1 MFTETDK
8 KIDCTVLKKLQ
19 AYPQVVKTYYQN
31 LIAEGKTYRTAQ
43 TYINVV
49 THFADYINLNGKAI
63 VPLYEDIREGEF
75 YEGIE
80 PDDIEQFI
88 YALKSKSIPGKEA
101 SPETKATNWT
111 ALYSFFDFLTPQYI
125 ILNPVIN
132 VKRPEVDKKP
142 KSSKLSNMAKQII
155 LNAPITEL
163 DLTNRTHNVLKR
175 AQIYTIGD
183 LCDLSI
189 EECRQIRNFGQASLR
204 EIEKVLSEIG
214 LRLRKT
220 KREIDKRPQ
229 DGTHI
234 TTKHDW
240 KCEPV
245 SNVTITADFQ
255 LELTVEQRE
264 VLKQG
269 YTPLSMEHK
278 WFYYYERGKL
288 YIFRSWS
295 GRCLYIVKLNEKGSI
310 HTVTAFAYDTTHIEK
325 TQQEIVDKITKLLL
339 RFTEPSFYLD

>member
-1 MFTETDK
+1 MLTEVEK

-19 AYPQVVKTYYQN
+19 AYPQVVTEYYRK
-31 LIAEGKTYRTAQ
+31 LIAQGKTYRTAQ
-43 TYINVV
+43 TYVNVV
-49 THFADYINLNGKAI
+49 THFADYISLNGKAV
-63 VPLYEDIREGEF
+63 VPLFEDIPAGEF

-80 PDDIEQFI
+80 SDDIEQFL
-88 YALKSKSIPGKEA
+88 YVLKSKSIPDEEA

-125 ILNPVIN
+125 ISNPVIN
-132 VKRPEVDKKP
+132 VKRPEVDTKQ

-175 AQIYTIGD
+175 AQIYTVGD

-189 EECRQIRNFGQASLR
+189 EECCQIRSFGQVSLR
-204 EIEKVLSEIG
+204 EVEKVLSEIG
-214 LRLRKT
+214 FSLRQA
-220 KREIDKRPQ
+220 KREIDKRTPN
-229 DGTHI
+229 GIHI
-234 TTKHDW
+234 ATKHDW
-240 KCEPV
+240 KCEDV
-245 SNVTITADFQ
+245 SNITISADFK
-255 LELTVEQRE
+255 LELTDEQRE
-264 VLKQG
+264 VLKRG
-269 YTPLSMEHK
+269 YIPLSMEHK

-295 GRCLYIVKLNEKGSI
+295 GRCFYIVKLNEKDSI
-310 HTVTAFAYDTTHIEK
+310 HSVTAFVYDSAHVEK
-325 TQQEIVDKITKLLL
+325 MQQEVVDKITKLLL